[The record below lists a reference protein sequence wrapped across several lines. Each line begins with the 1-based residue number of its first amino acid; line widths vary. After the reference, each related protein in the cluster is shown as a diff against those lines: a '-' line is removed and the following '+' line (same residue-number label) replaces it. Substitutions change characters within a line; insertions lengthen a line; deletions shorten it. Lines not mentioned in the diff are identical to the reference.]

1 MQRKIIPAVLG
12 LALIIS
18 VSISLA
24 CIHTLQGNAR
34 VINYAGVVRGGT
46 QRLIKQELA
55 HEPDDVLIGYLDS
68 LLEELSTGSGE
79 NGLIRLNSNEFQRII
94 SVMQDDWEEL
104 KAEIGR
110 VRQGGDGSE
119 LFRLSED
126 YFELANTAV
135 EEAEK
140 YTEKRVYQ
148 TRQIMGFVV
157 VAFGAACILLA
168 WIGWRQNKRRE
179 ALRQQEDEN
188 RERSSYLSKISREL
202 RAPMDEISELMYVSD
217 MDTYELLFL
226 NEAGRRNFG
235 IEDFTGRKCYDLLQ
249 GRKTPCPF
257 CTNEHLIPG
266 ENYTWEYTNPLTKRH
281 YLLKDRIIEWE
292 GRPARM
298 EIAFDTTE
306 SEMEKQQ
313 LKFTL
318 DAEKMVMG
326 SVQILYQ
333 GQDLAAGVTEVLKRL
348 GSFLSAER
356 AYLFFIRD
364 GRMYNDFEWCAM
376 GVIPQQEQ
384 LQGMPESLIDRWRS
398 VFSKNECVIVE
409 DVEKLKDTS
418 PEEYRVL
425 TMQNIRSLVAAPMEQ
440 DGKLKGYLGVDN
452 PPPQRLQNIASLLQT
467 LCYFLMLSYR
477 RADNEQQLSRL
488 SFYDTLTTFYNR
500 NRYIQDLKALTH
512 ECAPL
517 GIVFLDVNGLK
528 EINDRYGHAFG
539 DKVLQESAQKMRE
552 VFGDAEYYRIGGDEF
567 VILSNNISSDL
578 FADRVKQL
586 KQCFHADQ
594 NCKAAIGSC
603 WTETVEDIGRIV
615 GDADSRMYEDKKD
628 YYRRHPSTVRY
639 RHESDEVL
647 PLTDPKVL
655 QDKISKEQFV
665 VYFQPKVS
673 SDAGN
678 TVGAEALIRYQ
689 PREGALVL
697 PGNFLPLLEEAG
709 SVMQIDF
716 FVFEFVCSKLKKWVN
731 EGKKAFPVSV
741 NFSRASLTGPGFVK
755 RLVDISEK
763 YTISPNYLEIEI
775 TESMRDAKDFELK
788 ELIEELR
795 RAGFAVAIDDF
806 GTEYANLS
814 LLTAVDF
821 DVLKLDKT
829 MVDDVADNPKT
840 RRIVKTIAQLCRE
853 MGIKLIAEGIEKEEQ
868 LTALKGCGVE
878 LVQGY
883 LFSRPI
889 PIEEY
894 EKKYL

>member
-1 MQRKIIPAVLG
+1 
-12 LALIIS
+12 
-18 VSISLA
+18 
-24 CIHTLQGNAR
+24 
-34 VINYAGVVRGGT
+34 
-46 QRLIKQELA
+46 
-55 HEPDDVLIGYLDS
+55 
-68 LLEELSTGSGE
+68 
-79 NGLIRLNSNEFQRII
+79 
-94 SVMQDDWEEL
+94 
-104 KAEIGR
+104 
-110 VRQGGDGSE
+110 
-119 LFRLSED
+119 
-126 YFELANTAV
+126 
-135 EEAEK
+135 
-140 YTEKRVYQ
+140 
-148 TRQIMGFVV
+148 
-157 VAFGAACILLA
+157 
-168 WIGWRQNKRRE
+168 
-179 ALRQQEDEN
+179 
-188 RERSSYLSKISREL
+188 
-202 RAPMDEISELMYVSD
+202 
-217 MDTYELLFL
+217 
-226 NEAGRRNFG
+226 
-235 IEDFTGRKCYDLLQ
+235 
-249 GRKTPCPF
+249 
-257 CTNEHLIPG
+257 
-266 ENYTWEYTNPLTKRH
+266 
-281 YLLKDRIIEWE
+281 
-292 GRPARM
+292 
-298 EIAFDTTE
+298 
-306 SEMEKQQ
+306 
-313 LKFTL
+313 
-318 DAEKMVMG
+318 
-326 SVQILYQ
+326 
-333 GQDLAAGVTEVLKRL
+333 
-348 GSFLSAER
+348 
-356 AYLFFIRD
+356 
-364 GRMYNDFEWCAM
+364 
-376 GVIPQQEQ
+376 
-384 LQGMPESLIDRWRS
+384 MPESLIDRWRS

-440 DGKLKGYLGVDN
+440 GGELKGYLGVDN

-500 NRYIQDLKALTH
+500 NRYIQDLKALSH
-512 ECAPL
+512 ERAPL

-528 EINDRYGHAFG
+528 EINDRCGHAFG

-567 VILSNNISSDL
+567 VIISYKISSDL

-586 KQCFHADQ
+586 KRCFHADQ

-603 WTETVEDIGRIV
+603 WSETVEDIGQIV